1 MEINS
6 KDGTCKDKEG
16 ERFYPTIYWKPLEE
30 YKDSFS
36 SIVTWITK
44 NDLLD
49 NAFSN
54 KIWRI

>member
-36 SIVTWITK
+36 SSY
-44 NDLLD
+44 LD
-49 NAFSN
+49 Y
-54 KIWRI
+54 KERLTR

>member
-49 NAFSN
+49 NAFFE
-54 KIWRI
+54 